1 MGFTENAFS
10 VHNFINSVGADAG
23 FASIIGLAILVL
35 LYFAQAR
42 ETASLRE
49 HAKEAATR
57 IMELERRVAQLTQA
71 GPAPAPSPAA
81 PVASVRQAANPIA
94 APAAGSGSAAGVPA
108 PISAA
113 AVAALG
119 VGEISASHHGQ
130 LAAMAPSAPA
140 GVGAPPL
147 NAATKLISTQS
158 RVAAPVEHVPAAVPV
173 ATPPQA
179 APGTNGTGEHAA
191 VLPQPAAAAVSAPV
205 PKRPP
210 VQIRPGASTAGRP
223 GGGAARPGGPP
234 RGPAPRT
241 AEHGPWSR
249 GLIAALVVLAVAAVV
264 VVLVIFTSGSGGGT
278 TTQASSPTPTSNAPA
293 TTHHS
298 AGPKPFNNATVTV
311 AVLNGTPVSGLAG
324 RTAARL
330 TAAGFKQGSVAT
342 AGDQTRKATIVA
354 YMPGHSRAAAAVAKE
369 LKLGSASVQPV
380 DASTQAIACQTT
392 PCTATVVV
400 TVGADLSS
408 Q

>member
-23 FASIIGLAILVL
+23 FASIIGLAILAL

-94 APAAGSGSAAGVPA
+94 AAGSGSAAGVPA

-179 APGTNGTGEHAA
+179 APGANGTEHAA
-191 VLPQPAAAAVSAPV
+191 VLPQPAAAPVSAPV
-205 PKRPP
+205 QRRPP

-234 RGPAPRT
+234 RGPAPRS

-264 VVLVIFTSGSGGGT
+264 VVLVIFTGSGGGT
-278 TTQASSPTPTSNAPA
+278 TTQASSPTPTSNAPT

-330 TAAGFKQGSVAT
+330 TAAGFKQGTVAT

-354 YMPGHSRAAAAVAKE
+354 YMPGHSTAAAAVAKE

>member
-94 APAAGSGSAAGVPA
+94 AAGSGSAAGVPA

-179 APGTNGTGEHAA
+179 APGANGTEHAA
-191 VLPQPAAAAVSAPV
+191 VLPQPAAAPVSAPV
-205 PKRPP
+205 QRRPP

-234 RGPAPRT
+234 RGPAPRS

-278 TTQASSPTPTSNAPA
+278 TTQASSPTPTSNAPT

-330 TAAGFKQGSVAT
+330 TAAGFKQGTVAT

-354 YMPGHSRAAAAVAKE
+354 YMPGHSTAAAAVAKE